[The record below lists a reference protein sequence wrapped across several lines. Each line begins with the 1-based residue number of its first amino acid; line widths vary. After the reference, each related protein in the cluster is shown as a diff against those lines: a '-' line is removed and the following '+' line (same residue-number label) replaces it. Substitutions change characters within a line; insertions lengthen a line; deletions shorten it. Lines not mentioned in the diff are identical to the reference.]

1 MPFSGIGSANRPT
14 TPPARP
20 ERAIAVAAL
29 GLVLLAQPFLG
40 IFDRGSSVTVAG
52 VPLLFVYLFAAWTVI
67 VALTGVVMESR
78 QSPDIPPGEDGEGPV
93 TSGDV
98 AAADNGR
105 DAAASDSGS

>member
-1 MPFSGIGSANRPT
+1 MMGA
-14 TPPARP
+14 
-20 ERAIAVAAL
+20 
-29 GLVLLAQPFLG
+29 
-40 IFDRGSSVTVAG
+40 
-52 VPLLFVYLFAAWTVI
+52 FAAWMMLNYLGMGYWTALVFGPVI

-78 QSPDIPPGEDGEGPV
+78 QSPDIPPGEDGAGPV